1 MSEKAAAPKLG
12 ILVTGIFMEA
22 GEREKKS
29 DNTVEPFII
38 LYANMEAIRIRAVPP
53 EIIKEMAQGQIV
65 CVYVTL
71 SAFKDTTYFTF
82 REMAV

>member
-1 MSEKAAAPKLG
+1 MSEKVSSPKLG

-22 GEREKKS
+22 GERERKN

-38 LYANMEAIRIRAVPP
+38 LYANMEAIRIRAVPQ
-53 EIIKEMAQGQIV
+53 EVIKDFAQGSVV

-71 SAFKDTTYFTF
+71 TAFKDTTYFTF
-82 REMAV
+82 RELAV